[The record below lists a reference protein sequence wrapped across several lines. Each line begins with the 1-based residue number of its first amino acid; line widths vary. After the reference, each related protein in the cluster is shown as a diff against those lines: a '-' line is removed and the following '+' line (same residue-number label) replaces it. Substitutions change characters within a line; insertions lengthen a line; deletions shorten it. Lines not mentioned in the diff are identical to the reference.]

1 MQRRCVSGFPAAR
14 LAFSPHIWREMR
26 MPNGRLCAHVALVA
40 LLWTASA
47 ADLRA
52 HDETKYPD
60 WKGQWVRIG
69 PGFYDPANRP
79 GLGQQAPLTEEYQ
92 KILEASLAD
101 QAAGGQGNDP
111 TIICIPGGMP
121 RAMIV
126 TQPMEVVIT
135 PETTYV
141 MLELHMMLRRIFTDG
156 RPWPEEIAPS
166 YMGYSIGEWKDTDG
180 DGRYDTL
187 LVETRGLK
195 LPRSYDN
202 SGMPFHKDGKTVI
215 KERIFLDQANPDT
228 LRNEI
233 TVIDSALTRPWT
245 VTRIARRET
254 KADIRWFEYACA
266 ADNQHVI
273 VGKESYLVSGD
284 GHLMPVRKNQ
294 PPPDLRHF
302 STAPK

>member
-1 MQRRCVSGFPAAR
+1 
-14 LAFSPHIWREMR
+14 MR
-26 MPNGRLCAHVALVA
+26 MRFQAGCVALAA
-40 LLWTASA
+40 LLAVVGSTA
-47 ADLRA
+47 RA

-69 PGFYDPANRP
+69 AGYFDPSKRP
-79 GLGQQAPLTEEYQ
+79 GLGQGAPLTEEYQ

-126 TQPMEVVIT
+126 TQPMEIAIT

-141 MLELHMMLRRIFTDG
+141 MLELHMMLRRIYTDG

-166 YMGYSIGEWKDTDG
+166 YMGYSIGAWQDTDG

-187 LVETRGLK
+187 LVETRALK

-202 SGMPFHKDGKTVI
+202 SGMPFHKDGNAVI
-215 KERIFLDQANPDT
+215 KERIFLDKANPNI
-228 LRNEI
+228 LHNEI
-233 TVIDSALTRPWT
+233 TTIDNALTRPWT
-245 VTRIARRET
+245 VTRSARRET
-254 KADIRWFEYACA
+254 KGEIRWFEYACS
-266 ADNQHVI
+266 ADNQHVV
-273 VGKESYLVSGD
+273 VGKESYVISGD

-294 PPPDLRHF
+294 PPPDLRYF
-302 STAPK
+302 GQAK